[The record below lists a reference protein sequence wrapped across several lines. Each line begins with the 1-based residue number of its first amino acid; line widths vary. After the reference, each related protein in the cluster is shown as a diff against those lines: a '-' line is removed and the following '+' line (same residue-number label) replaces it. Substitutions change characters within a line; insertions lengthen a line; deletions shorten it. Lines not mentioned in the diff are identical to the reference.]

1 MAIDKVTG
9 TEDSAYVRCV
19 KDLIVTAQ
27 AVHDLDSTPSEVAFV
42 EALDQLG
49 LVGSEAVVVAPLQS
63 SIDLAQ
69 RIIDAITNLN
79 RPATVKP

>member
-1 MAIDKVTG
+1 MIG

-27 AVHDLDSTPSEVAFV
+27 VIHDLDSTPSEVALV

-49 LVGSEAVVVAPLQS
+49 FLGSEAVVVAPLQA